1 MPDLN
6 NLRDFWRSLEPR
18 SQLGTGRLGAGS
30 GRRHVRHLPLRLA
43 AELLD
48 HPDRDRPVLVEPHHA
63 GAVVG
68 RHPLQDR
75 ERRHRDRGPQ
85 RRGVAGAGRAGLG
98 RLANGG
104 HVDFSLFDHSSLS
117 ATDFQQQVNYQR
129 ALEGQIANTIEGISG
144 VDSAQVQL
152 VLPKEQLF
160 QDQSSQATAIGQ
172 LSAPMGLDPSSVQ
185 GVAHMVA
192 SSVQGLDPQNVTIT
206 DQTGAMLWP
215 TGDGTG
221 GGGAPSK
228 LAAQEAY
235 AGQLS
240 AQIDALLTRTLGPGK
255 AEARVNVDLNVD
267 KTSTD
272 SVTYDHAHPPV
283 VLNSNKTDET
293 LKSNGSSAGG
303 VSGTPCNTGI
313 TTYPGGT
320 TAGGNSQYQNKSEQL
335 QNGVDKTVS
344 HTDVAPGAVNRMD
357 VALLVDKSVSGADLT
372 SVQNAV
378 SSMVGI
384 DPSRGDTLTVS
395 SLAFAKQPSA
405 SSGGGGL
412 PVVGNPTAMAKPAGA
427 SLLALIFLFLVRRN
441 LKRREGDP
449 TVPEPRW
456 LSEITQATPIAHLG
470 SGGAAPLAESA
481 GAGRRKAMQATAE
494 EIVKQQPDQVAH
506 AGRTV
511 DERMSDRPPKRSP
524 VVRRRPSSVSRSA
537 ATAPPRSSSI
547 SRTT

>member
-6 NLRDFWRSLEPR
+6 NLRDFWRNLEPR
-18 SQLGTGRLGAGS
+18 SQLGLVGS
-30 GRRHVRHLPLRLA
+30 
-43 AELLD
+43 
-48 HPDRDRPVLVEPHHA
+48 VL
-63 GAVVG
+63 AVVVVMFG
-68 RHPLQDR
+68 IYHFASQPSYSTIQTGIDPSSSSRITQALSSAGIPYKLENGGTAVAVPSGKESDAQVAL
-75 ERRHRDRGPQ
+75 GSA
-85 RRGVAGAGRAGLG
+85 GV
-98 RLANGG
+98 ANGG

-117 ATDFQQQVNYQR
+117 TTDFQQQVNYQR

-144 VDSAQVQL
+144 IDSAQVQL

-160 QDQSSQATAIGQ
+160 QDQSSQATGSVQ
-172 LSAPMGLDPSSVQ
+172 LDAPMGLDQSSVQ

-228 LAAQEAY
+228 LSAQEAY

-272 SVTYDHAHPPV
+272 SVTYDHTHPPV

-303 VSGTPCNTGI
+303 VSGTPSNTGI

-427 SLLALIFLFLVRRN
+427 ILLALIFLFLVRRN

-456 LSEITQATPIAHLG
+456 LSEITQATPIARLG
-470 SGGAAPLAESA
+470 SGAAAPLAESA
-481 GAGRRKAMQATAE
+481 DAGRRKAMQATAE
-494 EIVKQQPDQVAH
+494 EIVKQQPDQVALQV
-506 AGRTV
+506 AQW
-511 DERMSDRPPKRSP
+511 MSE
-524 VVRRRPSSVSRSA
+524 
-537 ATAPPRSSSI
+537 
-547 SRTT
+547 